1 MSGLLYKN
9 FHINFFSF
17 LFAVILAVI
26 CGIVNIVSAALI
38 VPLSSD
44 EQIIILSSILF
55 CSVYFV
61 FMLVSLIVNTIFQGD
76 ENKTCCAFALSVPQ
90 GGKGH
95 IEAKYWYILIQFTT
109 VMFIM
114 FISDTIVFGITDRMV
129 SLTKIIMLLFCIRLF
144 LIAIEIPFL
153 IRFGSQKGNAIKG
166 LTIIFIIMLIM
177 IYFLFGDISWILKG
191 DNPIIALMEW
201 LNNGKQILVISL
213 FNPFSLLVYWLSC
226 RISVRLF
233 KKGAEDYEQ

>member
-9 FHINFFSF
+9 FRINFFSF
-17 LFAVILAVI
+17 LFAVILAVV

-44 EQIIILSSILF
+44 EQIIILSFILF

-61 FMLVSLIVNTIFQGD
+61 FMLVSLIVTPIFQCD

-95 IEAKYWYILIQFTT
+95 IEAKYWYILIQFAT

-114 FISDTIVFGITDRMV
+114 FISDMIVFGITDGMV

-191 DNPIIALMEW
+191 DNPIIALTEW
-201 LNNGKQILVISL
+201 LNSGKQILVISL
-213 FNPFSLLVYWLSC
+213 FTPFSLLAYWLSC